1 MTLDDIR
8 AALSA
13 PTETLPVDA
22 LRGAVRQADVLAPEI
37 YAVADKFCGGRF
49 LLPRDANLLFFGLH
63 ALAAARHADLYPC
76 LLDLIRVDDDLDL
89 LFHDHASTSLAQLML
104 SVWDGDADAL
114 FHKLEHA
121 DLSETGRWALFD
133 VVSKLTFDGQIPR
146 DRTEAFLTRFEA
158 ERLAESD
165 AIVWGAWEGA
175 VSRLGFV
182 TLEPALRRLWAA
194 RPDEYRHPQDAQE
207 QLDRLHRAALDPA
220 DPAPFIGDDIVAIDD
235 PVAALSWL
243 TRQWEIRAQLDRERA
258 GRLATSATT
267 GLSTRSGLTPDELDW
282 LGGLAL
288 SRHAG
293 PEALGPEEL
302 DGFLTAIVIGPP
314 GVALAEMLSVM
325 FDIEQSGGIDWHG
338 SEQEAYAKALIE
350 KQFSAIAA
358 QRDRRRPIEPLGIE
372 PYVAKDVRGLL
383 WANGF
388 ELAVMTREAAW
399 EPIFAHERTAEPVW
413 TVLDLGPP
421 VEGEAPI
428 DVGLRGEILAELPN
442 LLRSIADF
450 WKDPA
455 AALAKLKPVRTTKVG
470 RNDPCPCG
478 SGKKYKKCCAAGSSD
493 VT

>member
-1 MTLDDIR
+1 
-8 AALSA
+8 
-13 PTETLPVDA
+13 
-22 LRGAVRQADVLAPEI
+22 
-37 YAVADKFCGGRF
+37 
-49 LLPRDANLLFFGLH
+49 
-63 ALAAARHADLYPC
+63 
-76 LLDLIRVDDDLDL
+76 
-89 LFHDHASTSLAQLML
+89 ML

-165 AIVWGAWEGA
+165 AIVWGAWEDA

-182 TLEPALRRLWAA
+182 NLEPALRRLWAA
-194 RPDEYRHPQDAQE
+194 RPDEYRLLDAQE
-207 QLDRLHRAALDPA
+207 QLDRLLRAASDRT
-220 DPAPFIGDDIVAIDD
+220 DPAPFIADDIVAIDD

-243 TRQWEIRAQLDRERA
+243 IRQGEIRSHLERQPA
-258 GRLATSATT
+258 GRLPASAMT
-267 GLSTRSGLTPDELDW
+267 GAPAGSALTPDELDW

-288 SRHAG
+288 SRHVG

-302 DGFLTAIVIGPP
+302 DGFLTATVIGPP
-314 GVALAEMLSVM
+314 DFALDEMLAVI
-325 FDIEQSGGIDWHG
+325 FDIEPAGGADWHG
-338 SEQEAYAKALIE
+338 SEQEAYAKALID
-350 KQFSAIAA
+350 KQLAAIAA
-358 QRDRRRPIEPLGIE
+358 QRNRGRPIAPLGIE
-372 PYVAKDVRGLL
+372 PYVAKDARGLL

-421 VEGEAPI
+421 AEGEAPI
-428 DVGLRGEILAELPN
+428 DLGLRGEILAELPN

-478 SGKKYKKCCAAGSSD
+478 SGKKYKKCCSGASADG
-493 VT
+493 T